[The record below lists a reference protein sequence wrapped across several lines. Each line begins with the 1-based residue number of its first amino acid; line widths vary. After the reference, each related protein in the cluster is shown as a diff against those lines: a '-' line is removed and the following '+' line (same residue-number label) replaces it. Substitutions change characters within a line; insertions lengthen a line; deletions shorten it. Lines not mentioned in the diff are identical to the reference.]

1 MENENTYPISDLYE
15 NYTETQKEILQIELK
30 KTRTNLFTIA
40 LVIFAF
46 DFFALAL
53 ANLLVLNALLIICV
67 VPLVMTGL
75 AFLSMKEPLL
85 AMILAA
91 TIILGIWVYIM
102 IQAGVQAGMMGWF
115 SKAIIVYLVIAG
127 FQNATEAQRIKKEL
141 KQ

>member
-1 MENENTYPISDLYE
+1 MENENTYPVSDLYE

-30 KTRTNLFTIA
+30 KTRTKLFTVAI
-40 LVIFAF
+40 VIFAF

-67 VPLVMTGL
+67 VPLAMAGL

-91 TIILGIWVYIM
+91 IIILGIWVYVI

-115 SKAIIVYLVIAG
+115 SKAVIVYLVLAG